1 MKASIVRRHGQLMI
15 DLDGKPFPA
24 LAFKSFRPTP
34 ENVSDFYAAGVRLFT
49 VLSSGVI
56 SGLGIPYSL
65 YGESWVGDGL
75 YDFGP
80 VDRQMDM
87 FLENAPEGLRQ
98 RKNTAKFT
106 PCLHRS

>member
-56 SGLGIPYSL
+56 SRARHSLFPVRRKLGRGRLIRFRTRRPA
-65 YGESWVGDGL
+65 DGHVL
-75 YDFGP
+75 
-80 VDRQMDM
+80 
-87 FLENAPEGLRQ
+87 
-98 RKNTAKFT
+98 
-106 PCLHRS
+106 